1 MAHGSK
7 GRPADIEKLLGTTSY
22 VRRIFNAYQQT
33 SNQLTPAYGEDEQD
47 APLLLECV
55 YEKPVE
61 VVSLAEHPRVVGQP
75 EVLGYHEQ
83 DAAVNGILNEQS
95 YHEIT

>member
-1 MAHGSK
+1 MAHGSR

-33 SNQLTPAYGEDEQD
+33 SNQLTPANSKDEQD

-55 YEKPVE
+55 DEKPVE
-61 VVSLAEHPRVVGQP
+61 VVALAEHPRVVRQP

-83 DAAVNGILNEQS
+83 DAAIDGILNGDIS
-95 YHEIT
+95 